1 MTQRDLAAR
10 LGTSEAAVSRM
21 VAGLARDGYVDV
33 ARGTGNRRSLSLT
46 PHGGRAL
53 DRRGGRPR
61 RRLRPARAVAP
72 APTRAPSRP
81 PCAPS
86 WPPSSSSPPAPSPRR
101 SDVHAW
107 TLLIVTHVVGALTS
121 VVLGGYQVW
130 RRPKGDT
137 RHRLLGRVWVVLILW
152 TAISSF
158 WIRHINEGAF
168 SWLHVLSVV
177 TLVTVTLGVVNAV
190 RGNVPAHRGNMV
202 GSWLGRV
209 RRDGRGHRRPR
220 PDDPHVCRRPAE
232 RCPRLPGLGAR
243 RHRARSWPPAPG
255 WPSSS
260 TAAPGAAGRPSAG
273 GGSASAP
280 EARAGARGRADV
292 CRKIVEGSASTGSRP
307 AEEGVSDHLPERT
320 PPMRRILPVAAVLAL
335 ALTTAA
341 CGSDDADTAA
351 SSAPIATSTPPP
363 PPVAL
368 TDRVDGHGRHRRHR
382 RRGRDF
388 TTLAAALEAAGLA
401 ETLKGAGPVHGLRAD
416 RRRLRQAARPARSTR
431 CSRTPRRPRP
441 DPDLPRGAREGD
453 GGGRGRARRPEGQ
466 TVQGGELTVASTAT
480 RSP

>member
-1 MTQRDLAAR
+1 MDRRADALLQRSGCELSYARFLVLLHVSDGDGMTQRDLSAR

-46 PHGGRAL
+46 PHGGS
-53 DRRGGRPR
+53 RRPPPGRPSATASTGSCGR
-61 RRLRPARAVAP
+61 P
-72 APTRAPSRP
+72 APTRARSRP

-202 GSWLGRV
+202 GGSWVGACGAMVAATAVPGRMIPTYAV
-209 RRDGRGHRRPR
+209 AQPSGVLAFVVSVLVVTALPRGR
-220 PDDPHVCRRPAE
+220 
-232 RCPRLPGLGAR
+232 RLPAGR
-243 RHRARSWPPAPG
+243 RHRPTR
-255 WPSSS
+255 
-260 TAAPGAAGRPSAG
+260 
-273 GGSASAP
+273 
-280 EARAGARGRADV
+280 RA
-292 CRKIVEGSASTGSRP
+292 
-307 AEEGVSDHLPERT
+307 
-320 PPMRRILPVAAVLAL
+320 
-335 ALTTAA
+335 
-341 CGSDDADTAA
+341 
-351 SSAPIATSTPPP
+351 
-363 PPVAL
+363 
-368 TDRVDGHGRHRRHR
+368 
-382 RRGRDF
+382 
-388 TTLAAALEAAGLA
+388 
-401 ETLKGAGPVHGLRAD
+401 
-416 RRRLRQAARPARSTR
+416 
-431 CSRTPRRPRP
+431 
-441 DPDLPRGAREGD
+441 
-453 GGGRGRARRPEGQ
+453 
-466 TVQGGELTVASTAT
+466 
-480 RSP
+480 